1 MHRIDHETATSDHKF
16 TEGNPTIP
24 VPATVVTDDWLNAV
38 QEELVAVITGAG
50 LELEKSD
57 NSQLWQAISRTITT
71 AVDNA
76 RPGLATTKKPGLVQ
90 IGDGL
95 AITPEGLLSVLIAS
109 TSQAG
114 LVKPRYGLKIGADGS
129 LDVDFGDMPTDKFEE
144 LLKSIR
150 VPIWVERTKKFY
162 VDKSTGSDTLD
173 DGRGESESKAFKTI
187 QACVDYV
194 TSNYNL
200 NKNNVGIYIAPGV
213 YEESLTLGSFSRT
226 TGYIALIDKEGNYGV
241 TIRATNKNV
250 IRVEGG
256 EWFLR
261 GIIVESLVTAFDDG
275 ISHFVGAIAAVGGMV
290 HLEGCDLLQEYTGP
304 APTSGFVYMRMVGA
318 YDSGTVIQI
327 DATSRARNHL
337 RFHRGN
343 ATSMEVLFAD
353 RGGTIQCVGSNSS
366 PDYVTIRCEGENSDF
381 ACLYNSKFYNIGGT
395 VNAARFAIEDG
406 RAVTGRRYL
415 LINNSLC
422 NTGGQGAEFFPGDAS
437 GSIENSTYCVY
448 K

>member
-1 MHRIDHETATSDHKF
+1 MKY
-16 TEGNPTIP
+16 NPPAGSQDPDAKYVTGQP
-24 VPATVVTDDWLNAV
+24 GKVRGSAVPAEAV
-38 QEELVAVITGAG
+38 EHPQREIVEVIKQAG
-50 LELEKSD
+50 LTPSGDDLT
-57 NSQLWQAISRTITT
+57 QLFQAIGEIISTKAPI
-71 AVDNA
+71 
-76 RPGLATTKKPGLVQ
+76 ATKKKPGLVQ

-95 AITPEGLLSVLIAS
+95 DITPEGLLSVLIAS

-114 LVKPRYGLKIGADGS
+114 LVKPRYGLKIGKDGS

-173 DGRGESESKAFKTI
+173 DGRGESESKPFKTI

-241 TIRATNKNV
+241 TIRMTNANV
-250 IRVEGG
+250 IRVEDG
-256 EWFLR
+256 EWVLR
-261 GIIVESLVTAFDDG
+261 GIIVESQVAASDDG
-275 ISHFVGAIAAVGGMV
+275 LAHFVGCIVSTGGITR
-290 HLEGCDLLQEYTGP
+290 LEGCDIVQEYTGA
-304 APTSGFVYMRMVGA
+304 APVNGSTTMRMLGA
-318 YDSGTVIQI
+318 YGAGSVIQI
-327 DATSRARNHL
+327 EPTSRVRNHL

-343 ATSMEVLFAD
+343 ASSMAVLFAE
-353 RGGTIQCVGSNSS
+353 RGGTIQCMGSNSS
-366 PDYVTIRCEGENSDF
+366 PDYVTVYCEGEAGNFIYLS
-381 ACLYNSKFYNIGGT
+381 NSKFYNIGGT
-395 VNAARFAIEDG
+395 INMARFATVEN
-406 RAVTGRRYL
+406 RTVTGRRYY
-415 LINNSLC
+415 LISNSLC
-422 NTGGQGAEFFPGDAS
+422 STGGRGAEFFPGDTA
-437 GSIENSTYCVY
+437 GSLENSTYCVY

>member
-24 VPATVVTDDWLNAV
+24 VPATVVTGAWLNAV
-38 QEELVAVITGAG
+38 QEELVAAITGAG
-50 LELEKSD
+50 LELKKSD
-57 NSQLWQAISRTITT
+57 NTQLWQAISQTITT

-114 LVKPRYGLKIGADGS
+114 LVKPRYGLKISKDGS

-173 DGRGESESKAFKTI
+173 DGRGESESKPFKTI

-241 TIRATNKNV
+241 TIRMTNANV
-250 IRVEGG
+250 IRVEDG
-256 EWFLR
+256 EWVLR
-261 GIIVESLVTAFDDG
+261 GIIVESQVAASDDG
-275 ISHFVGAIAAVGGMV
+275 LAHFVGCIVSTGGITR
-290 HLEGCDLLQEYTGP
+290 LEGCDILQEYTGA
-304 APTSGFVYMRMVGA
+304 APVNGSTTIRMLGA
-318 YDSGTVIQI
+318 YGAGSVIQI
-327 DATSRARNHL
+327 EPTSRVRNHL

-343 ATSMEVLFAD
+343 ASFMSVLFAE
-353 RGGTIQCVGSNSS
+353 RGGTIQCMGSNSS
-366 PDYVTIRCEGENSDF
+366 PDYVTVYCEGEAGNFIYLNNSR
-381 ACLYNSKFYNIGGT
+381 FYNIGGT
-395 VNAARFAIEDG
+395 INMARFATVEN
-406 RAVTGRRYL
+406 RTVTGRRYY
-415 LINNSLC
+415 LISNSLC
-422 NTGGQGAEFFPGDAS
+422 STGGRGAEFFPGDTA
-437 GSIENSTYCVY
+437 GSLENSTYCVY

>member
-57 NSQLWQAISRTITT
+57 NTQLWQAITT

-76 RPGLATTKKPGLVQ
+76 RPGLATTKNPGLVQ

-95 AITPEGLLSVLIAS
+95 AITPQGLLSVLIAS

-114 LVKPRYGLKIGADGS
+114 LVKPRYGLKISKDGS

-150 VPIWVERTKKFY
+150 VPIWVERTKNFY

-226 TGYIALIDKEGNYGV
+226 TGYIALIDKEKDYGV

-261 GIIVESLVTAFDDG
+261 GVVVENSVTAFDDG
-275 ISHFVGAIAAVGGMV
+275 VAHFLSCVVADGGTV
-290 HLEGCDLLQEYTGP
+290 HLEGCDILQEYTGP
-304 APTSGFVYMRMVGA
+304 APINGSVYMRMLGA
-318 YDSGTVIQI
+318 YG
-327 DATSRARNHL
+327 ATSVLQFDGTTRTRNNL
-337 RFHRGN
+337 RFHKGN
-343 ATSMEVLFAD
+343 GTSFSVLFAE
-353 RGGTIQCVGSNSS
+353 RGGTIQCTSSNNSQ
-366 PDYVTIRCEGENSDF
+366 DYVDVKCEGETTYFIYLSNS
-381 ACLYNSKFYNIGGT
+381 NFYAIGGAKYLPRFLT
-395 VNAARFAIEDG
+395 AADKSVVGE
-406 RAVTGRRYL
+406 RYYL
-415 LINNSLC
+415 RLSALC
-422 NTGGQGAEFFPGDAS
+422 STANQGEAYFPGDKA
-437 GSIENSTYCVY
+437 GTLDAKTYCVY
-448 K
+448 Q

>member
-1 MHRIDHETATSDHKF
+1 MKY
-16 TEGNPTIP
+16 NPPAGSQDPDAKYVTGQP
-24 VPATVVTDDWLNAV
+24 GKVRGSAVPAEAV
-38 QEELVAVITGAG
+38 EHPQREIVEVIKKAG
-50 LELEKSD
+50 LDPDGDDLT
-57 NSQLWQAISRTITT
+57 QLWQAIGQIISTKTPI
-71 AVDNA
+71 
-76 RPGLATTKKPGLVQ
+76 ATKKKPGLVQ

-114 LVKPRYGLKIGADGS
+114 LVKPRYGLKISKDGS

-173 DGRGESESKAFKTI
+173 DGRGESEGKPFKTI

-241 TIRATNKNV
+241 TIRMTNANV

-256 EWFLR
+256 EWVLR

-275 ISHFVGAIAAVGGMV
+275 LAHFIGSIVSAGGMV
-290 HLEGCDLLQEYTGP
+290 HLEGCDILQEYTGP
-304 APTSGFVYMRMVGA
+304 APTNGSVYMRMLGA
-318 YDSGTVIQI
+318 YGAGAVIQI
-327 DATSRARNHL
+327 ESTSRARNHL

-343 ATSMEVLFAD
+343 ASSMTVLFAE
-353 RGGTIQCVGSNSS
+353 RGGAIQCVGSNSA
-366 PDYVTIRCEGENSDF
+366 PDYVTIRCEGEASDF
-381 ACLYNSKFYNIGGT
+381 MYLNNSKFYNIGGT
-395 VNAARFAIEDG
+395 INMARFATVEN
-406 RAVTGRRYL
+406 RTVTGRRYY
-415 LINNSLC
+415 LISNSLC
-422 NTGGQGAEFFPGDAS
+422 STGGQGAEFFPGDTA
-437 GSIENSTYCVY
+437 GSLENSTYCVY

>member
-1 MHRIDHETATSDHKF
+1 MKY
-16 TEGNPTIP
+16 NPPAGSQDPDAKYVTGQP
-24 VPATVVTDDWLNAV
+24 GKVRGSAVPAEAV
-38 QEELVAVITGAG
+38 EHPQREIVEVIKQAG
-50 LELEKSD
+50 LTPDGDDLT
-57 NSQLWQAISRTITT
+57 QLWQAIGQIISTKAPI
-71 AVDNA
+71 
-76 RPGLATTKKPGLVQ
+76 ATKKKPGLVQ
-90 IGDGL
+90 IGNGL

-114 LVKPRYGLKIGADGS
+114 LVKPRYGLKIGKDGS

-150 VPIWVERTKKFY
+150 VPIWVERTKNFY

-241 TIRATNKNV
+241 TIRMTNTNV
-250 IRVEGG
+250 IRVEDG
-256 EWFLR
+256 EWVLR
-261 GIIVESLVTAFDDG
+261 GIIVESQVAASDDG
-275 ISHFVGAIAAVGGMV
+275 LAHFVGCIVSTGGITR
-290 HLEGCDLLQEYTGP
+290 LEGCDILQEYTGA
-304 APTSGFVYMRMVGA
+304 APVNGSTTMRMLGA
-318 YDSGTVIQI
+318 YGAGSVIQI
-327 DATSRARNHL
+327 EPTSRVRNHL

-343 ATSMEVLFAD
+343 ASSMSVLFAE
-353 RGGTIQCVGSNSS
+353 RGGTIQCMGSNSS
-366 PDYVTIRCEGENSDF
+366 PDYVTVYCEGEAGNFIYLS
-381 ACLYNSKFYNIGGT
+381 SSRFYNIGGT
-395 VNAARFAIEDG
+395 INMARFATVEN
-406 RAVTGRRYL
+406 RTVTGRRYH
-415 LINNSLC
+415 LISNSLC
-422 NTGGQGAEFFPGDAS
+422 STGGRGAEFFPGDTA
-437 GSIENSTYCVY
+437 GSLENSTYCVY